1 MPPRISLV
9 PCISG
14 ISCFSILKR
23 QPCYAAS
30 KLRLLPASPFT
41 AVPHSALLRLREQND
56 SPKIRGRAA
65 DAGAEPP
72 PCEMGGWLTEAASGW
87 RSPALGLQRPRG
99 HGAFLSTDRGR
110 EEKHLSVTH
119 GIRDWPEHYRNPLL
133 HIYKRTSLT
142 PKAEE
147 LHFILTRSFFFF
159 FSLGKFQRHF
169 PQYQMETT
177 VWKILFDFCS
187 LFCPSI
193 ANFGRNKVNG
203 WEKLVGCVSESV

>member
-9 PCISG
+9 SCISG

-30 KLRLLPASPFT
+30 KLAPPPSVTLYRWSPLSTF
-41 AVPHSALLRLREQND
+41 REQND
-56 SPKIRGRAA
+56 GPKTRGRAA

-72 PCEMGGWLTEAASGW
+72 PCEMGGWWTEAVSGW
-87 RSPALGLQRPRG
+87 RSPALGLRRPRG

-159 FSLGKFQRHF
+159 YLGKVSKAFSTIPNGNHCLKNWFWFLLPILPIYSQL
-169 PQYQMETT
+169 
-177 VWKILFDFCS
+177 WK
-187 LFCPSI
+187 
-193 ANFGRNKVNG
+193 K
-203 WEKLVGCVSESV
+203 